1 MADLSKDGAYD
12 NNFNKTDTVQSDT
25 KTQIIQLFRQI
36 KKALYS
42 KQHTENISVWVI
54 KRGVVEKRT
63 KIEQKMTIVRNLTI
77 FTFLRFIKIQY
88 VLD

>member
-36 KKALYS
+36 KKPLYL
-42 KQHTENISVWVI
+42 KQHAHNISVWVI
-54 KRGVVEKRT
+54 KRCRRKAHQDET
-63 KIEQKMTIVRNLTI
+63 KNDNCQKSNYIYI
-77 FTFLRFIKIQY
+77 FTIQIQY
-88 VLD
+88 VLE